1 MNPALATKND
11 FVVIDINAIHRVS
24 LAFCNCEDAQQ
35 RYIQLLRGGLYP
47 ATVLEP
53 KTAATLHVLKH
64 FQMLSF
70 MSKVS
75 AFEFY
80 YSIGRQTDNTGSNPP
95 PDRYE
100 AFLRMVRE
108 WRHIRLLKRMGRG
121 HDPSGVKGTQEGEC
135 AVLCPACP
143 QPGKNLPP
151 NWKDAPE
158 NQQ

>member
-1 MNPALATKND
+1 NPALAMKDD
-11 FVVIDINAIHRVS
+11 FVVVDINAIHSVS
-24 LAFCNCEDAQQ
+24 LAFCDCEDAQQ
-35 RYIQLLRGGLYP
+35 QYVQLLCAQLLP

-53 KTAATLHVLKH
+53 KTAAMFNILKSL
-64 FQMLSF
+64 QMLSF

-80 YSIGRQTDNTGSNPP
+80 HSIAHQTDNTGTHPP
-95 PDRYE
+95 PIHI
-100 AFLRMVRE
+100 FIFSKMVRE
-108 WRHIRLLKRMGRG
+108 WQHIQLLKHMGHG